1 MPKCPQCGIERTD
14 ISTPCSVCGHK
25 PTQEQHTSQPSP
37 SPQPAARSAE
47 KTLWEGHP
55 SGLYYIGHWIFAILF
70 ILLLVTIPVSIILI
84 LYAVLDQKTKVFT
97 LTTRKVMMQSG
108 IISRKTSEV
117 GMRDIRSINMA
128 QGILERLCG
137 LGTVQIGSAGTGGI
151 EVEFK
156 GIKNPAKV
164 RDQVRKT
171 KDDLES

>member
-1 MPKCPQCGIERTD
+1 MPKCPSCGIEKTD
-14 ISTPCSVCGHK
+14 ISTQCSVCGHK
-25 PTQEQHTSQPSP
+25 PTQEQPSRQLTP
-37 SPQPAARSAE
+37 APQAATRSTE
-47 KTLWEGHP
+47 QTLWEGRP
-55 SGLYYIGHWIFAILF
+55 SRLYYIGHWIFAILLF
-70 ILLLVTIPVSIILI
+70 FPLITIPVSIILI

-164 RDQVRKT
+164 RDQVRRIKYGI
-171 KDDLES
+171 DG